1 MIWTC
6 EKFAKSHNLQ
16 FSTDPNPVKCKTKLI
31 AFSKHKDNL
40 PTAKVYLCGNVLP
53 WVDNV
58 KHVGNT
64 LTAFVDGMQK
74 DMMIKRAQYIENVN
88 CLQQE
93 FHFAVPKTLWK
104 LNMIYN
110 FHFSGCAVWDLSTI
124 SFDKFIYSI
133 HKSFKVMFD
142 LPYATHRYFF
152 EAITRTLHPALII
165 RKRFLGFLN
174 MIEKSKKKAPSEL
187 LKIIQN
193 DVRTTTGSNIR
204 KLKIEFNDNNI
215 DNIKIDRDVTMFHVP
230 EDEFWRVGF
239 VEEILQAKSAFFYS
253 LDCEITTEMRNNIIE
268 YLCIT

>member
-1 MIWTC
+1 
-6 EKFAKSHNLQ
+6 
-16 FSTDPNPVKCKTKLI
+16 
-31 AFSKHKDNL
+31 
-40 PTAKVYLCGNVLP
+40 
-53 WVDNV
+53 
-58 KHVGNT
+58 
-64 LTAFVDGMQK
+64 
-74 DMMIKRAQYIENVN
+74 
-88 CLQQE
+88 
-93 FHFAVPKTLWK
+93 
-104 LNMIYN
+104 
-110 FHFSGCAVWDLSTI
+110 
-124 SFDKFIYSI
+124 
-133 HKSFKVMFD
+133 MFD

-253 LDCEITTEMRNNIIE
+253 LDCEITTEIRNDIIE
-268 YLCIT
+268 YLCVT

>member
-1 MIWTC
+1 
-6 EKFAKSHNLQ
+6 
-16 FSTDPNPVKCKTKLI
+16 
-31 AFSKHKDNL
+31 
-40 PTAKVYLCGNVLP
+40 
-53 WVDNV
+53 
-58 KHVGNT
+58 
-64 LTAFVDGMQK
+64 
-74 DMMIKRAQYIENVN
+74 MIKRAQYIENVN

-253 LDCEITTEMRNNIIE
+253 LDYEITTEMRNDIIE